1 MVGCHRSAE
10 DRASYGNPASSVAS
24 TPMQRLAE
32 KLLTAFQL
40 TRLSL
45 VFGAIADVWF
55 IVIYTRSDT
64 RYDLLPA
71 FEMPLAIDL
80 VTAALLAV
88 GLFAFATSLNDLLDL
103 RHDAAFSP
111 SRPLPAG
118 RIRAGQAVV
127 ITIGALLLA
136 IAAAIP
142 FGTGGL
148 VLAVLAATAALFY
161 NATGKYLPAI
171 GVITAGLVH
180 VAHMLVPN
188 HEMVFMLPVW
198 LIFTHVLVTSVIGY
212 QLEGKRP
219 QLTLLGYLGILMGW
233 VFWSVVILGL
243 GVQRDPMGYF
253 LPGELGLETLVW
265 PILAVIA
272 FIAIAWWK
280 VGPVKGPHGAE
291 KLRRYAAMWHGVY
304 AVAWFAAVG
313 LWQATILMTVFTI
326 VGIATMTLL
335 KELTSTDPGMV
346 GYRV

>member
-1 MVGCHRSAE
+1 MMDCHRSAE

-118 RIRAGQAVV
+118 RIRAGQAVARAERSAQSA
-127 ITIGALLLA
+127 GR
-136 IAAAIP
+136 
-142 FGTGGL
+142 F
-148 VLAVLAATAALFY
+148 AVLAPVGRPNFFLLPTAI
-161 NATGKYLPAI
+161 I
-171 GVITAGLVH
+171 GVIAK
-180 VAHMLVPN
+180 
-188 HEMVFMLPVW
+188 
-198 LIFTHVLVTSVIGY
+198 S
-212 QLEGKRP
+212 K
-219 QLTLLGYLGILMGW
+219 
-233 VFWSVVILGL
+233 
-243 GVQRDPMGYF
+243 
-253 LPGELGLETLVW
+253 
-265 PILAVIA
+265 
-272 FIAIAWWK
+272 
-280 VGPVKGPHGAE
+280 
-291 KLRRYAAMWHGVY
+291 
-304 AVAWFAAVG
+304 
-313 LWQATILMTVFTI
+313 
-326 VGIATMTLL
+326 
-335 KELTSTDPGMV
+335 
-346 GYRV
+346 

>member
-1 MVGCHRSAE
+1 MAGRQRSLYGG
-10 DRASYGNPASSVAS
+10 ASYGNPARSVAS
-24 TPMQRLAE
+24 TPMQRFAE

-55 IVIYTRSDT
+55 VVIYTRNDT
-64 RYDLLPA
+64 RYDLLPV

-80 VTAALLAV
+80 VTAALLAI

-111 SRPLPAG
+111 DRPLPAG

-161 NATGKYLPAI
+161 NAAGKHLPAI

-188 HEMVFMLPVW
+188 HEMAFMLPVW

-219 QLTLLGYLGILMGW
+219 QLTGLGFAGILIGW
-233 VFWSVVILGL
+233 GFWSIVILGIAAR
-243 GVQRDPMGYF
+243 RDPMQYF
-253 LPGELGLETLVW
+253 LPGELGLENLIW
-265 PILAVIA
+265 PALAVIA
-272 FIAIAWWK
+272 FIAIAWRK
-280 VGPVKGPHGAE
+280 VGPVGGTLGAE
-291 KLRRYAAMWHGVY
+291 KLRRYGAMWHGVY
-304 AVAWFAAVG
+304 AAAWFAALG
-313 LWQATILMTVFTI
+313 LWPACLLMTVFTI
-326 VGIATMTLL
+326 VGIASMTLL

>member
-1 MVGCHRSAE
+1 MAWQRRSPA
-10 DRASYGNPASSVAS
+10 DGTSYGNPARSVAS

-55 IVIYTRSDT
+55 IVIYTRQDP
-64 RYDLLPA
+64 RYELLPA
-71 FEMPLAIDL
+71 FDMPLIIGL
-80 VTAALLAV
+80 VTAALLSV

-111 SRPLPAG
+111 DRPLPAG

-161 NATGKYLPAI
+161 NATGKHLPAV
-171 GVITAGLVH
+171 GVVTAGLVH

-188 HEMVFMLPVW
+188 HEIAFMLPIW
-198 LIFTHVLVTSVIGY
+198 LIFTHVLVISVMGH

-219 QLTLLGYLGILMGW
+219 RLTGLGMAGILLGWG
-233 VFWSVVILGL
+233 FWSIVILGIAAR
-243 GVQRDPMGYF
+243 RDPMGYF
-253 LPGELGLETLVW
+253 LPDDLGLETLVW
-265 PILAVIA
+265 PILAIIA
-272 FIAIAWWK
+272 FIAVAWRK
-280 VGPVKGPHGAE
+280 VGPVGGALGAE
-291 KLRRYAAMWHGVY
+291 KLRRYGAMWHGVY
-304 AVAWFAAVG
+304 GVAWFAALG
-313 LWQATILMTVFTI
+313 LWQATILMAVFTF
-326 VGIATMTLL
+326 VGIACMTLL